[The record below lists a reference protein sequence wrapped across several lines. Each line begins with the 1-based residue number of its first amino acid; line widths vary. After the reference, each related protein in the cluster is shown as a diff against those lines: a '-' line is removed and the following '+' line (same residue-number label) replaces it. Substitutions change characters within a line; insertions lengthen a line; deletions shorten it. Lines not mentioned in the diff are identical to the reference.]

1 MRGSSR
7 GARVAAEKALDLALE
22 GVDRAALAEEL
33 FAISGAIDGD
43 IALRRAFADPS
54 REGEA
59 KRALA
64 DRLFGGK
71 VSEAAVTL
79 TGEVVAQRWSEEG
92 DLSDT
97 LEALAVSALL
107 ASAEKAGAI
116 DDVEDQLFRFERIVA
131 GDARLRDTL
140 GSRNTDAEGKAGIVR
155 ALLEGKVASG
165 TVRLVEQAVL
175 KSRGRRLDR
184 VLETYLRLAA
194 ARRDEL
200 TALVTVAIPLDDGQE
215 GRLRA
220 ALTSI
225 YDKPVSLQTVLDPT
239 VVGGIRI
246 QIGDEVVDGTVLR
259 RLDRVRR
266 DLAG

>member
-7 GARVAAEKALDLALE
+7 GATVAAEKALDLALE

-33 FAISGAIDGD
+33 FAIVGAIDGD
-43 IALRRAFADPS
+43 VGLRRAFADPS
-54 REGEA
+54 READA

-64 DRLFGGK
+64 DRLFGGR
-71 VSEAAVTL
+71 VSEVAVTL
-79 TGEVVAQRWSEEG
+79 TGEVVAQRWAEEG
-92 DLSDT
+92 DLIDT

-107 ASAEKAGAI
+107 ASAEKAGVI

-131 GDARLRDTL
+131 GDTRLRDTL
-140 GSRNTDAEGKAGIVR
+140 GSRNTDAAGKAGIVR

-165 TVRLVEQAVL
+165 TIRLVEQAVL

-184 VLETYLRLAA
+184 VLEGYLKLAA
-194 ARRDEL
+194 ERRDEL
-200 TALVTVAIPLDDGQE
+200 TALVTVAIALDDQQE
-215 GRLRA
+215 ARLKA
-220 ALTSI
+220 ALRTI
-225 YDKPVSLQTVLDPT
+225 YGKLVSLQTVLDPG